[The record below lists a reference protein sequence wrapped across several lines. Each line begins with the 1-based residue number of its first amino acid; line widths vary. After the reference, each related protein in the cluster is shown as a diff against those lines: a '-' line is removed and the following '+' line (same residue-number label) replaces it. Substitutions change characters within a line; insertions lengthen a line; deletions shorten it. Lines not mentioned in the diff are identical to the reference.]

1 MSISQYKAGF
11 GDFSNPRGLM
21 LLLVAAAF
29 KWNRNLY
36 SAKMKL
42 DFFFALDTA
51 RTFPFLFSDALI
63 KRNGICLTSARAL
76 KYYSTNSCR
85 NMI

>member
-21 LLLVAAAF
+21 LLVAAAF

-36 SAKMKL
+36 RAKMKL